1 MGSALSRLGS
11 SCAAHPWRVIAGWI
25 VTAAVAFG
33 LAAIIGGQPQDELDV
48 PGMPATVGHDFLSR
62 QFLDMS
68 GTNARVVV
76 HSSKG
81 PLSAAELDALRANLS
96 DVRGVSVVSPPRL
109 SAGEDTALVQLAYN
123 VPVGAFRGSEG
134 ADALRRAVA
143 PIQHDGLQIEF
154 GGQLPEAVNSFG
166 LDGESLGFVAALCI
180 LLFAFGSIIAA
191 GLPVAVALIG
201 VGTGT
206 ALILILAG
214 STNVSTSAPSI
225 ASMVG
230 VGVGIDYALL
240 LVTRF
245 REHLPASSSV
255 QEAAA
260 RANSSAGVSVVS
272 AGTMVLVSLLAL
284 RLGGI
289 PLFATYGYATFFMVG
304 AVMLTSI
311 TLVPALCGLA
321 GHRLARRRPIRGR
334 RAPDRTR
341 TQRWAQ
347 HVTNRPVAWALAAL
361 IVLLLLAAPTIDMRT
376 WPRDAASQSTANT
389 VRRAYDLIASSF
401 GPGANAPLTVA
412 VDSSAVSADRLGP
425 MLSELR
431 SDKGVA
437 LVSEPIFNPDRSAA
451 VVSIEPTTAP
461 SDAATVNTLRHV
473 RAQLPSGTYVTGLTA
488 YFADVLD
495 RLAQRLWLVII
506 VVVGLAVTLLT
517 VAFRAPVVAIKA
529 ALMNLLA
536 ASATYGVLVAVF
548 QWGWGAKV
556 LGLPGAV
563 PISSWLPILVFTI
576 LFGLSMDY
584 EVFILSRVREEWMAT
599 KDARASV
606 TRGLAS
612 TAGVITSAA
621 LIMIAVFLGFA
632 LDDDITIKMMGLG
645 LAVAVFIDIT
655 VIRLILVPAT
665 MTLLGRFNWWLPQW
679 LDATRRD
686 AATTR
691 RAKHRL
697 PEHPLAGTPS
707 SAHPRRAVATAE
719 SSA

>member
-1 MGSALSRLGS
+1 MGSAFLRLGS
-11 SCAAHPWRVIAGWI
+11 LCAAHPWRVIAAWI

-33 LAAIIGGQPQDELDV
+33 LAAVVGGQPQDELDV
-48 PGMPATVGHDFLSR
+48 PGMPATVGYDFLSR
-62 QFLDMS
+62 QFPDMS

-76 HSSKG
+76 HSAHG
-81 PLSAAELDALRANLS
+81 RLSAAELDALRANLS
-96 DVRGVSVVSPPRL
+96 DVRGVSIVSPPRL
-109 SAGEDTALVQLAYN
+109 SAGEDTALIQLAYN
-123 VPVGAFRGSEG
+123 VPVGAFHGSEG

-143 PIQHDGLQIEF
+143 PIQRDGLQIEF
-154 GGQLPEAVNSFG
+154 GGQMPENVNSFG
-166 LDGESLGFVAALCI
+166 VAGESLGIIAALCI
-180 LLFAFGSIIAA
+180 LLFAFGSIVAA
-191 GLPVAVALIG
+191 GLPVAVALVG
-201 VGTGT
+201 VGTGA

-214 STNVSTSAPSI
+214 FTNVSTSAPSI
-225 ASMVG
+225 AAMVG

-245 REHLPASSSV
+245 REHLPTSSSV
-255 QEAAA
+255 QEAAG

-289 PLFATYGYATFFMVG
+289 PLFATYGYATFFTVG

-321 GHRLARRRPIRGR
+321 GHRAAHRWPIRGR
-334 RAPDRTR
+334 RASDRTR
-341 TQRWAQ
+341 TQRWAE
-347 HVTNRPVAWALAAL
+347 HVTNRPVAWALSAL

-412 VDSSAVSADRLGP
+412 VDSSAVSADRLGA

-437 LVSEPIFNPDRSAA
+437 LVSEPIFNRDRSAA
-451 VVSIEPTTAP
+451 VFSIEPTTAP
-461 SDAATVNTLRHV
+461 SDAATVNTLRRV
-473 RAQLPSGTYVTGLTA
+473 RAQLPSGTYITGLTA
-488 YFADVLD
+488 YFADVSE

-563 PISSWLPILVFTI
+563 PISSWIPILVFTI

-645 LAVAVFIDIT
+645 LAVAVFIDFT

-679 LDATRRD
+679 LGATSRSGDNPPRQTPTARASARRH
-686 AATTR
+686 TVER
-691 RAKHRL
+691 
-697 PEHPLAGTPS
+697 PS
-707 SAHPRRAVATAE
+707 APAVATAE
-719 SSA
+719 SGA